1 MKIETLINVIT
12 VLVKAGHGICKY
24 DSEIK
29 MEEYRSP
36 VKKILKNKEY
46 KQVKTRYDKYHK

>member
-29 MEEYRSP
+29 MEEYQSP